1 MKSEAVERIQRVI
14 SEGARDLN
22 LNWLGLTVLPIE
34 LFDCQTITSLDL
46 SYNHIGDEAR
56 ALATLTKLTT
66 LNLGRNQIGA
76 EGARALSALT
86 KLTSLNLDDNQIGAE
101 GARALASLTKLTS
114 LSLFESLIGDEGAR
128 ALATLTKLTTLN
140 LGRNQIGDEGAR
152 ALAAL
157 TKLTTLNLSLN
168 HIRDEGARA
177 LATLTKLTA
186 LYLHDNQI
194 GADGAG
200 ALAALTKLTSL
211 YLSANQIGDE
221 GAHALASLTKLT
233 ALNLGRNQI
242 GAEGARALATLTKLT
257 SLYLGD
263 NQIGDEGTR
272 ALAMLTNLTTLYL
285 FNNQIGDEGARALAA
300 PTKLTSLDLSSN
312 QIGDEG
318 ARALA
323 TLTNL
328 TSLNLSSNQIGDEG
342 ARALAALTNL
352 TMLNISDNPNI
363 VTFAPLV
370 PLLEKLEELYLF
382 DCNFTDIPRELCGE
396 HSASNVIASVRAHF
410 RDIARGQERDAE
422 LKVCVLGNGGVGKT
436 QMCRRL
442 RDLPFDP
449 SVPTTHGIQLGHLDL
464 TLDGDPVH
472 LNLWDFGGQ
481 DIYHGSHALFL
492 QGPAVFVILWNPD
505 RESGCVVDGGATI
518 EHRPLSFWLDFV
530 RGLSGTDN
538 PLLVVQSQ
546 CNDPQ
551 SRCNPNIPLEEFPS
565 PRPLG
570 FSAKTDFGLGVLRG
584 ELEDAVRLLRTRQP
598 AMIIGQGRRE
608 IRDQLRTMLEADQQL
623 DASQRRHRT
632 LTLEAFRK
640 LCEENGKISSPEA
653 LLDYLHRTGVVFYQP
668 GLFDGK
674 IILDQNWALE
684 AIYTLFDRKRTFP
697 ILNRHGRF
705 TRREL
710 DLLVWNK
717 FAVEEQELFLSMM
730 ESCGICFKARSLSG
744 DPNESEWEY
753 LAPELLPEWSVAQ
766 DWLLGRMQ
774 GGREEVRAEV
784 TYPFLHEGIVR
795 AFLSRI
801 GEKAGD
807 APVFWKYGCWFWE
820 KTSESQILIR
830 SQVDASS
837 GKGTVTL
844 RAMGVR
850 PRDLLDAMLAV
861 LLPLSIGRP
870 PEVSRS
876 WEASAPHS
884 RMESMPVGASL
895 KSLEVTDR
903 PNPPEAGKTSIYV
916 SFAWGDDVTDAGRQ
930 REAVVRGLCEMLDR
944 SGYEV
949 LRDDRELK
957 HGEWI
962 STFMKAIGRGD
973 HVLVILSDKYL
984 RSPFC
989 MTELAYTYNRSLG
1002 EKREFLDRVIPV
1014 VVEKVLNLGDWRTPI
1029 ACIDYW
1035 QKELM
1040 EMEPHLSK
1048 FGRPQFELYR
1058 MIKDWQSKVGDMLG
1072 FISDVLKPQGF
1083 DAIFKDDYAAV
1094 REMLPLV

>member
-1 MKSEAVERIQRVI
+1 MTSDA
-14 SEGARDLN
+14 GDLD
-22 LNWLGLTVLPIE
+22 LSWLGLTELPKE
-34 LFDCQTITSLDL
+34 LFDRQLITSLDL
-46 SYNHIGDEAR
+46 S
-56 ALATLTKLTT
+56 
-66 LNLGRNQIGA
+66 
-76 EGARALSALT
+76 
-86 KLTSLNLDDNQIGAE
+86 DN
-101 GARALASLTKLTS
+101 R
-114 LSLFESLIGDEGAR
+114 
-128 ALATLTKLTTLN
+128 
-140 LGRNQIGDEGAR
+140 IGDEGAR

-157 TKLTTLNLSLN
+157 TSLTSLTLHNTR
-168 HIRDEGARA
+168 IGDDGARA
-177 LATLTKLTA
+177 LA
-186 LYLHDNQI
+186 
-194 GADGAG
+194 
-200 ALAALTKLTSL
+200 ALT
-211 YLSANQIGDE
+211 N
-221 GAHALASLTKLT
+221 LASL
-233 ALNLGRNQI
+233 NLSYNRI
-242 GAEGARALATLTKLT
+242 GE
-257 SLYLGD
+257 
-263 NQIGDEGTR
+263 
-272 ALAMLTNLTTLYL
+272 
-285 FNNQIGDEGARALAA
+285 EGARALAA
-300 PTKLTSLDLSSN
+300 
-312 QIGDEG
+312 
-318 ARALA
+318 
-323 TLTNL
+323 LTNL
-328 TSLNLSSNQIGDEG
+328 TTLNLQQNQIGDEG

-352 TMLNISDNPNI
+352 TTLNLRDNQIGGEGARALAALTKLTSLDLLYNQIGGEGTRALAALTNLTFLDLSFNQIGAEEAGALAALTNLTSLYLIRNQIGDEGARALATLTRLTVLNISHNSNI

-370 PLLEKLEELYLF
+370 PLLEKLEVLGLYG
-382 DCNFTDIPRELCGE
+382 CNFTDIPRELCGE
-396 HSASNVIASVRAHF
+396 RSSNVIASVRAHF

-436 QMCRRL
+436 QMCRSL

-464 TLDGDPVH
+464 TLEGEPVR

-481 DIYHGSHALFL
+481 DIYHGSHTLFL
-492 QGPAVFVILWNPD
+492 QGPAVFVILWNPAS
-505 RESGCVVDGGATI
+505 ESGCVLEGGAMI
-518 EHRPLSFWLDFV
+518 EHRPLSYWLDFV
-530 RGLSGTDN
+530 RGLSGTAN

-546 CNDPQ
+546 CDDPQ
-551 SRCNPNIPLEEFPS
+551 SRRNPNIPLEEFPS
-565 PRPLG
+565 LRPLG
-570 FSAKTDFGLGVLRG
+570 FSAKTNFGLGVLRG
-584 ELEDAVRLLRTRQP
+584 ELEDAVRLLRSRHP
-598 AMIIGQGRRE
+598 AMTIGQGRRE
-608 IRDQLRTMLEADQQL
+608 IRDQLRAMLEADQNL

-632 LTLEAFRK
+632 LTLDEFRNM
-640 LCEENGKISSPEA
+640 CEENGKISSPEA
-653 LLDYLHRTGVVFYQP
+653 LLDYLHRTGVVFYRS

-710 DLLVWNK
+710 DLLIWNK
-717 FAVEEQELFLSMM
+717 FAVAEQELFLSMM
-730 ESCGICFKARSLSG
+730 ESCGICFKARNLSG
-744 DPNESEWEY
+744 DRTQPEWEY
-753 LAPELLPEWSVAQ
+753 LAPELLPEWSIAQ

-774 GGREEVRAEV
+774 GGREDVSAEV
-784 TYPFLHEGIVR
+784 MYPFLHEGIVR
-795 AFLSRI
+795 VFLSRI

-820 KTSESQILIR
+820 KTSESQILIG

-844 RAMGVR
+844 RALGER
-850 PRDLLDAMLAV
+850 PRDLLETMMQDLLAV
-861 LLPLSIGRP
+861 SIGRP
-870 PEVSRS
+870 PQVWRS

-884 RMESMPVGASL
+884 RRLESLPEGSAFRL
-895 KSLEVTDR
+895 LEVTDR
-903 PNPPEAGKTSIYV
+903 PNLPETGKTSIYV
-916 SFAWGDDVTDAGRQ
+916 SFAWGDDETDAGRQ
-930 REAVVRGLCEMLDR
+930 REAVVHGLCEMLDR

-949 LRDDRELK
+949 LRDDRELR

-1002 EKREFLDRVIPV
+1002 EKKEFLDRVIPV